1 MGVGQPT
8 TLEKIMRGAE
18 ASSRLEAE
26 AVASEAAVAV
36 FRLAEGLAVAHK
48 GLGDQVT
55 RAASSV
61 VLNLAEGS
69 GRFGRDRM
77 QYYRIAYA
85 SSRETSAAL
94 RLLAGLRAVPADE
107 AARVLALLDR
117 VQAVTWRLMSGRR

>member
-1 MGVGQPT
+1 MFGLVAGVGP
-8 TLEKIMRGAE
+8 G
-18 ASSRLEAE
+18 
-26 AVASEAAVAV
+26 
-36 FRLAEGLAVAHK
+36 FRGLA
-48 GLGDQVT
+48 DQAT
-55 RAASSV
+55 RAVTSV
-61 VLNLAEGS
+61 PLNLAEGS

-117 VQAVTWRLMSGRR
+117 VQAVTWTCLFPRR

>member
-1 MGVGQPT
+1 MNSQNPLVFQGEVMAT
-8 TLEKIMRGAE
+8 
-18 ASSRLEAE
+18 
-26 AVASEAAVAV
+26 EAAVAV
-36 FRLAEGLAVAHK
+36 FRFAEGLAVAHK

-55 RAASSV
+55 RAVSSV

-117 VQAVTWRLMSGRR
+117 VQAVTWTCLFPRR